1 MKALEGTPMLALW
14 LNVMGAHISPRAV
27 LGAYSQVIDPDMIT
41 IDAHSTV
48 MCSFQ
53 VHTFEDRMLKIN
65 HLHVHEGATVME
77 AAVAMYGVDVGTNA
91 HVSANS
97 CIIKNEHLAPGK
109 SYSGVP
115 VNHMDEVLAHSYEK
129 DLEAPPL
136 AFPPASVRCCVVLSR
151 CPPLPPLGRTQ
162 LFVAAPHQAC
172 APATQCKAADEGE
185 GDGDRCRYI
194 EANTMYYCG
203 CYRQLNPKFPNLLS
217 AVWPRC
223 RGADARRPGGCVGG
237 EGVCRIVCMIG
248 GAGGLDGF
256 CGGQGAWL

>member
-48 MCSFQ
+48 TCSFQ
-53 VHTFEDRMLKIN
+53 VHTFEDRVLKIN

-97 CIIKNEHLAPGK
+97 CIMKNEHLAPGK

-115 VNHMDEVLAHSYEK
+115 VNHMDEELAYSYEK
-129 DLEAPPL
+129 DLESGSTSTGISTGQRSLLRRSL
-136 AFPPASVRCCVVLSR
+136 AVPTIAAIGENAVV
-151 CPPLPPLGRTQ
+151 
-162 LFVAAPHQAC
+162 
-172 APATQCKAADEGE
+172 
-185 GDGDRCRYI
+185 
-194 EANTMYYCG
+194 
-203 CYRQLNPKFPNLLS
+203 
-217 AVWPRC
+217 
-223 RGADARRPGGCVGG
+223 
-237 EGVCRIVCMIG
+237 
-248 GAGGLDGF
+248 
-256 CGGQGAWL
+256 CGGPTPGVRPSNTV